1 MAPIRVLIADDH
13 LFYREGLRVMLGA
26 VPEIQ
31 LVGEA
36 ATGDEAIER
45 ALALEPDVV
54 LMDLKMPGATGIE
67 ATRRILRERP
77 NIGVLVLTMFDDDS
91 VFAAMQA
98 GARGYLLKDARL
110 EDVVRAIDAVGRGEA
125 IFSPSIAQRLLSY
138 FATNRPAAVTF
149 PELTER
155 EREILA
161 LIAHGRTNEQIA
173 EQLVVSIKTVRNHVS
188 TIFSKLQVADRA
200 QAVVR
205 AREAGLGQGRRT
217 GPEGSSAVAGAGN
230 RWCGLAG
237 TAGGA
242 LLMLSYAVL
251 IVRQALDWQAGPTL
265 GTSIHLPLM
274 RTISTALLLLIVGL
288 VGLLAARSNQLGWA
302 AAAGGLLALGGF
314 ALWAYAAAGNFVP
327 LPLPPWWHPLL
338 FPALVALGSLA
349 FGLGLARSRAMPRAA
364 AVLVGIFGIVGML
377 LLTTTDLAEEVL
389 RRSLWAAAYPLVR
402 FGGFVAMLGYGGGW
416 MWLGYGLWRPRDD
429 K

>member
-26 VPEIQ
+26 LPEIQ

-45 ALALEPDVV
+45 ALALQPDVV

-67 ATRRILRERP
+67 ATRRILRENP
-77 NIGVLVLTMFDDDS
+77 HVGVLVLTMFDDDS
-91 VFAAMQA
+91 VFAAMRA

-110 EDVVRAIDAVGRGEA
+110 DDVVRAVDAVGRGEA
-125 IFSPSIAQRLLSY
+125 IFSPTIAQRLLRY
-138 FATNRPAAVTF
+138 FATDRPAAVTF

-205 AREAGLGQGRRT
+205 AREAGLG
-217 GPEGSSAVAGAGN
+217 
-230 RWCGLAG
+230 
-237 TAGGA
+237 
-242 LLMLSYAVL
+242 
-251 IVRQALDWQAGPTL
+251 
-265 GTSIHLPLM
+265 
-274 RTISTALLLLIVGL
+274 
-288 VGLLAARSNQLGWA
+288 
-302 AAAGGLLALGGF
+302 
-314 ALWAYAAAGNFVP
+314 
-327 LPLPPWWHPLL
+327 
-338 FPALVALGSLA
+338 
-349 FGLGLARSRAMPRAA
+349 
-364 AVLVGIFGIVGML
+364 
-377 LLTTTDLAEEVL
+377 
-389 RRSLWAAAYPLVR
+389 
-402 FGGFVAMLGYGGGW
+402 
-416 MWLGYGLWRPRDD
+416 
-429 K
+429 